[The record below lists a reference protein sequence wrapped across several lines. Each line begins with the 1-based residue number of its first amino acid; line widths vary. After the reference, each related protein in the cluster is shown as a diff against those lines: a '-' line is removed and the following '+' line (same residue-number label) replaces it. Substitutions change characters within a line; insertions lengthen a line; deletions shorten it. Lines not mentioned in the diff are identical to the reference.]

1 MLCVAYVGNRRG
13 VLLCLIIRTFFSFFL
28 FLSFFPSPLRASVEN
43 EPKREK
49 ERPYVVLLVGGCEGS
64 LSASWIYICINT
76 VGQSAQRPQLARLR
90 SAPMLNLL
98 PSTDC
103 LELLAPIVGACAA
116 NCDCEKKEMN
126 LFKEN
131 NNNKEL
137 KWVLSIDLESRHH
150 LPSVVYL

>member
-76 VGQSAQRPQLARLR
+76 VGQSAQRPQRARLQ
-90 SAPMLNLL
+90 SAPILNLL
-98 PSTDC
+98 
-103 LELLAPIVGACAA
+103 LALIVGACAD
-116 NCDCEKKEMN
+116 NCDCEKKKRN
-126 LFKEN
+126 FKKIN
-131 NNNKEL
+131 NN
-137 KWVLSIDLESRHH
+137 
-150 LPSVVYL
+150 